1 MFNFPFACQTN
12 PTNFIP
18 IFILEAQ
25 SDSGTYLQSW
35 GWYVL
40 TLLFQ
45 CECPKVG
52 AVLPILTSPFEDQ
65 LKGFQIVFRFR
76 VLPHPFSDIVLEI
89 WHDYNLMFGIIICF
103 QFS

>member
-1 MFNFPFACQTN
+1 VFNFPFACQTN

-89 WHDYNLMFGIIICF
+89 WHDYNLMF
-103 QFS
+103 